1 MAESTPSPPAA
12 QRRGSQESG
21 GPGGD
26 DTGTEDDAVVDV
38 DTRRL
43 PSLAIA
49 GMAWS
54 ALLQSGSRVI
64 SVAVFVV
71 LARVLAPDDFGLVA
85 LASVFVGL
93 LDVPLRVSLGDALVQ
108 RPTLRNLEV
117 DSAFW
122 TMLAVGA
129 ALAVTMAAAA
139 RLVAAVIDAGPGF
152 TPVLAAL
159 ALALPLTAASVAPTA
174 LLRRRLR
181 YRALTIRKLVADAG
195 AGALAVGMALAGA
208 GVWALVAKTL
218 VQSVLLTALA
228 LVAVSWRPR
237 LRYSWASVRE
247 IAGFGAWSVTNSVVG
262 FASRH
267 IDDLIVG
274 TFLGAVALGYYVV
287 AFQLLSMAVLLVTE
301 TVDSTAMS
309 AFSRLDG
316 DRERIGRG
324 VSVALRAN
332 LLVVTAVATLT
343 VALAPSLVWFMFG
356 AQWMPAV
363 DLVRILIVGSFIAPV
378 NSILVTVMKS
388 TGRPDLTVKLAVP
401 KTVVLAVVMVAA
413 APFGVVWVALA
424 RLLLLVVFLPV
435 NLWFLHRLCE
445 MRWRPI
451 LRSALR
457 VTAVAVGAGAVALA
471 VAGGWDRPTASLARF
486 VLAGVAGG
494 MTYGAAAFVASRS
507 DVRELVGLARNRRVA
522 A

>member
-1 MAESTPSPPAA
+1 MAESTSPPSL
-12 QRRGSQESG
+12 RRGDG
-21 GPGGD
+21 AAAD
-26 DTGTEDDAVVDV
+26 REDETVVDV

-43 PSLAIA
+43 PAMAMA

-54 ALLQSGSRVI
+54 AVLQSGSRVI

-71 LARVLAPDDFGLVA
+71 LARALAPDDFGLVA
-85 LASVFVGL
+85 LASVFIGL

-122 TMLAVGA
+122 TLLAVGTVLA
-129 ALAVTMAAAA
+129 AAMAAGA
-139 RLVAAVIDAGPGF
+139 RLIASFVDAAEGF

-159 ALALPLTAASVAPTA
+159 ALGLPLTAASVAPTA
-174 LLRRRLR
+174 LLRRQLR
-181 YRALTIRKLVADAG
+181 YRALTVRKLVADAG
-195 AGALAVGMALAGA
+195 AGALAVGLALAGA

-218 VQSVLLTALA
+218 LQAALLAVMA

-237 LRYSWASVRE
+237 LRYSWTSVRE
-247 IAGFGAWSVTNSVVG
+247 IVTFGLWSVTNSLVG

-267 IDDLIVG
+267 VDDLIVG

-309 AFSRLDG
+309 AFSRLNG
-316 DRERIGRG
+316 DRQRIGRG

-332 LLVVTAVATLT
+332 VLVVAAVATLT
-343 VALAPSLVWFMFG
+343 VVLAPSLVWFLFG
-356 AQWMPAV
+356 PRWMPAV
-363 DLVRILIVGSFIAPV
+363 DLVRILIVGSLIAPV

-401 KTVVLAVVMVAA
+401 KTVVLAGVMIAVA
-413 APFGVVWVALA
+413 PLGVVWVALA

-435 NLWFLHRLCE
+435 NLWFLDRLCDVPWWSVA
-445 MRWRPI
+445 RSV
-451 LRSALR
+451 LR
-457 VTAVAVGAGAVALA
+457 AVAVSAGAGGVALV
-471 VAGGWDRPTASLARF
+471 VAGAWARPAPTLPGF
-486 VLAGVAGG
+486 MLAGVAGAAA
-494 MTYGAAAFVASRS
+494 YVVGAAAVSRS
-507 DVRELVGLARNRRVA
+507 DLRELIALARNRRVA